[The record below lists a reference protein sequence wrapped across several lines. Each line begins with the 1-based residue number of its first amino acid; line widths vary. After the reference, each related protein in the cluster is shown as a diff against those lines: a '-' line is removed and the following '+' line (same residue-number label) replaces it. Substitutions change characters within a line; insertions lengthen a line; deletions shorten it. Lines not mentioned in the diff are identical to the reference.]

1 MVLLSSPS
9 AFSPHFLFTVR
20 SNQRNRTSFTA
31 DCGESCRL
39 TAGGAT
45 SGTSKRSKNGL
56 QFSSKRLQTETNGPT
71 VYPKT
76 SFQDHEV
83 IWLTT
88 SRAVTVMT
96 VDKCVHQSKGCSL
109 LKKTCFAD
117 DSLSYQTR
125 QGLPCHFWCSLFS
138 LTTWKWKNK
147 AQLHFEFN
155 LEMKPQYWTLDRTVA
170 PLICDCRRAF
180 ISSPQYRCFFFF
192 FAKNRRDFFGS
203 SRLWLMSSYLT
214 LLTVLCTSTM
224 QILTLTVNVG
234 YTVTDASLQ
243 LISPSSSKA

>member
-1 MVLLSSPS
+1 MVHLSSPS

-45 SGTSKRSKNGL
+45 SGTSKRSKNGF

-88 SRAVTVMT
+88 SRVVTVMT

-147 AQLHFEFN
+147 AQLHFDFN

-192 FAKNRRDFFGS
+192 FFRKEQKRFFWVIPFVINEQHLSRFSPFYVRAQCRS
-203 SRLWLMSSYLT
+203 SHWQWM
-214 LLTVLCTSTM
+214 
-224 QILTLTVNVG
+224 
-234 YTVTDASLQ
+234 
-243 LISPSSSKA
+243 

>member
-1 MVLLSSPS
+1 MVHLSSPS

-45 SGTSKRSKNGL
+45 SGTSKRSKNGF

-88 SRAVTVMT
+88 SRVVTVMT
-96 VDKCVHQSKGCSL
+96 VDKCVHQSEGCSL
-109 LKKTCFAD
+109 LKKKHVSLMIWWSRT
-117 DSLSYQTR
+117 SLSFLMFFIQSD
-125 QGLPCHFWCSLFS
+125 H
-138 LTTWKWKNK
+138 
-147 AQLHFEFN
+147 
-155 LEMKPQYWTLDRTVA
+155 LEIEEQSA
-170 PLICDCRRAF
+170 A
-180 ISSPQYRCFFFF
+180 S
-192 FAKNRRDFFGS
+192 
-203 SRLWLMSSYLT
+203 LWL
-214 LLTVLCTSTM
+214 
-224 QILTLTVNVG
+224 
-234 YTVTDASLQ
+234 
-243 LISPSSSKA
+243 

>member
-1 MVLLSSPS
+1 MVHLSSPS

-45 SGTSKRSKNGL
+45 SGTSKRSKNGF

-96 VDKCVHQSKGCSL
+96 VDKCVHQSEGCSL
-109 LKKTCFAD
+109 LKKNMFRWWLSVISNKTRT
-117 DSLSYQTR
+117 SLSFLMFFIQSD
-125 QGLPCHFWCSLFS
+125 H
-138 LTTWKWKNK
+138 
-147 AQLHFEFN
+147 
-155 LEMKPQYWTLDRTVA
+155 LEIEEQSA
-170 PLICDCRRAF
+170 A
-180 ISSPQYRCFFFF
+180 S
-192 FAKNRRDFFGS
+192 
-203 SRLWLMSSYLT
+203 LWL
-214 LLTVLCTSTM
+214 
-224 QILTLTVNVG
+224 
-234 YTVTDASLQ
+234 
-243 LISPSSSKA
+243 

>member
-1 MVLLSSPS
+1 MVHLSSPS

-45 SGTSKRSKNGL
+45 SGTSKRSKNGF

-88 SRAVTVMT
+88 SRVVTVMT
-96 VDKCVHQSKGCSL
+96 VDKCVHQSEGCSL
-109 LKKTCFAD
+109 LKKKHV
-117 DSLSYQTR
+117 SLMIV
-125 QGLPCHFWCSLFS
+125 CHIKQDKDF
-138 LTTWKWKNK
+138 
-147 AQLHFEFN
+147 
-155 LEMKPQYWTLDRTVA
+155 PV
-170 PLICDCRRAF
+170 
-180 ISSPQYRCFFFF
+180 ISDVLYSVWPPG
-192 FAKNRRDFFGS
+192 NRRTKRSF
-203 SRLWLMSSYLT
+203 T
-214 LLTVLCTSTM
+214 
-224 QILTLTVNVG
+224 LTLTLRW
-234 YTVTDASLQ
+234 SLSTEHWIV
-243 LISPSSSKA
+243 L